1 MAPDPPQTSSPT
13 SPLLRR
19 KPKAGTTCFR
29 DKSKGLGSLAAKCR
43 VVALGHKDPDIYRL
57 NRECA
62 TPNRT
67 SEHVRFVILTAGT
80 NGEFAGSKKKWRG
93 WSGDAATA
101 FLQGDLS
108 QTEREL
114 PLYLLPPSDGIT
126 ELTSCWK
133 ALLYMVCTNVYGLSN
148 APRLWSLTV
157 IKRLTDLNYRQHSFD
172 EMVFIKRDSRGEPIS
187 SIIVYVDDF
196 LGVYRSDYNVDE
208 VYQAFKWGALQ
219 NFEVDKPVTFKGKQI
234 TLKQRANGRHYL
246 HVCQK
251 EFISGMAA
259 GKIPLELSAV
269 NSLSNH
275 GGATTVGDLKA
286 IYEAVNFA
294 ASTKDNGFVVVIPDV
309 PVNKESIVITSSS
322 PSATPL
328 GQTPRT
334 AAPSAGCLCYCVRS
348 RLTPCFL
355 TGAAADLKESAGPP
369 WLQKLPQQTK
379 AATGRLHQ
387 PLSQRRPLK
396 KWFQEA
402 PSTGSLLH

>member
-1 MAPDPPQTSSPT
+1 MG
-13 SPLLRR
+13 
-19 KPKAGTTCFR
+19 GTT
-29 DKSKGLGSLAAKCR
+29 
-43 VVALGHKDPDIYRL
+43 
-57 NRECA
+57 
-62 TPNRT
+62 
-67 SEHVRFVILTAGT
+67 
-80 NGEFAGSKKKWRG
+80 
-93 WSGDAATA
+93 
-101 FLQGDLS
+101 
-108 QTEREL
+108 
-114 PLYLLPPSDGIT
+114 
-126 ELTSCWK
+126 
-133 ALLYMVCTNVYGLSN
+133 
-148 APRLWSLTV
+148 
-157 IKRLTDLNYRQHSFD
+157 
-172 EMVFIKRDSRGEPIS
+172 
-187 SIIVYVDDF
+187 
-196 LGVYRSDYNVDE
+196 
-208 VYQAFKWGALQ
+208 
-219 NFEVDKPVTFKGKQI
+219 
-234 TLKQRANGRHYL
+234 L

-387 PLSQRRPLK
+387 PLSQRRSS
-396 KWFQEA
+396 QEVV
-402 PSTGSLLH
+402 PGSAFHWIPTSLMWADGLTKHSKELQQSLHEWLQRPRVTLRQQTS